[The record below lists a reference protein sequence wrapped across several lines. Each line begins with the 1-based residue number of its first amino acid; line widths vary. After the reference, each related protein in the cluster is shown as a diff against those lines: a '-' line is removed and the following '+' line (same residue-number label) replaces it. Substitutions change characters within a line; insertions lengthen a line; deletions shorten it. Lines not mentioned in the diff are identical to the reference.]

1 MLHAMQKVGY
11 RESGMEVIFEE
22 TLSGIPLVNLYGI
35 PMYAVYA
42 HTSLLHSS
50 VEHCGFIKSF
60 LFRDIFFPFSRKVLL
75 IIIIF
80 TFDAV
85 QIMSLQQRDKHKDE

>member
-35 PMYAVYA
+35 SMHAVYA
-42 HTSLLHSS
+42 HMSLLYSP
-50 VEHCGFIKSF
+50 VDHCAFKSF
-60 LFRDIFFPFSRKVLL
+60 LFCDIFFPLSREVLL
-75 IIIIF
+75 IIILF
-80 TFDAV
+80 TFNAV